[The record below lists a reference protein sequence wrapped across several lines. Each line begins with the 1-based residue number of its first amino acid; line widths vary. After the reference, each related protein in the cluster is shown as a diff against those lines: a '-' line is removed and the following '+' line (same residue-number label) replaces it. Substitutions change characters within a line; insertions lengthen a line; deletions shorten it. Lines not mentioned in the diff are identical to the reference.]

1 MTVIAL
7 QEAAVEGWLAAGRE
21 MAITYGARVVGAIL
35 VLFAGWWLA
44 GRLRDW
50 TRRTLEQ
57 GKVDEALVPF
67 LSSMAYAA
75 TIVLVGVTVLGVFG
89 IPTASV
95 VAVLGA
101 AGLAVGL
108 AFQGTLSNFA
118 AGIMLLIFKPFDVGD
133 FVEVAGVS
141 GTVEGIRIFTTGI
154 STGDNVQVTVP
165 NSRVFGTE
173 LRNYTTNATRRIDL
187 TVGVG
192 YGDDLDV
199 AERAIRDVLEAEDRL
214 LEEPAPQVAVDSLG
228 DSSVNFIVRPWVKT
242 DDYWSTRRDLVRA
255 LKEQV
260 EAAGC
265 GFPYPSRDV
274 YIVEGGD

>member
-1 MTVIAL
+1 MTSSFLL
-7 QEAAVEGWLAAGRE
+7 QSAVDGWLATARE
-21 MAITYGARVVGAIL
+21 LAVFFGARVVGAIL
-35 VLFAGWWLA
+35 VLAAGWWLA
-44 GRLRDW
+44 GRV
-50 TRRTLEQ
+50 RRSTAGALERSR
-57 GKVDEALVPF
+57 VDEALAPF
-67 LSSMAYAA
+67 LSSLSYVGTM
-75 TIVLVGVTVLGVFG
+75 ILVVVTVLGLFG

-118 AGIMLLIFKPFDVGD
+118 SGIMLLVFRPFDVGD
-133 FVEVAGVS
+133 FVEVAGTS
-141 GTVEGIRIFTTGI
+141 GTVRGIRIFFTEL

-173 LRNYTTNATRRIDL
+173 VKNFTGNDTRRVDL

-192 YGDDLDV
+192 YGDDLDD
-199 AERAIRDVLEAEDRL
+199 AEAAIRRVLDAEERL
-214 LEEPAPQVAVDSLG
+214 LEEPEPQVAVDSLG
-228 DSSVNFIVRPWVKT
+228 DSAVNFIVRPWVRT
-242 DDYWSTRRDLVRA
+242 EDYWSVRRDLVRA
-255 LKEQV
+255 LKEEV

-274 YIVEGGD
+274 YVARES

>member
-1 MTVIAL
+1 MNVIAL
-7 QEAAVEGWLAAGRE
+7 QQVAVEGWLSTARE
-21 MAITYGARVVGAIL
+21 MAVTYGARAVGAAL

-44 GRLRDW
+44 GRVRAATRDALNKS
-50 TRRTLEQ
+50 R
-57 GKVDEALVPF
+57 VDDALVPF
-67 LSSMAYAA
+67 LSSVAHVGALA
-75 TIVLVGVTVLGVFG
+75 LVVVTVLGLFG

-118 AGIMLLIFKPFDVGD
+118 AGIMLLIFRPFDVGD
-133 FVEVAGVS
+133 FVEVAGVT
-141 GTVEGIRIFTTGI
+141 GNVEGIRVFTTEL
-154 STGDNVQVTVP
+154 STNDNVQVTVP
-165 NSRVFGTE
+165 NSQVFGTE
-173 LRNYTTNATRRIDL
+173 LKNYTAHDTRRIDL

-192 YGDDLDV
+192 YGDDLEA

-214 LEEPAPQVAVDSLG
+214 LDEPAPQVAVDSLG
-228 DSSVNFIVRPWVKT
+228 DSSVNFIVRPWVRT
-242 DDYWSTRRDLVRA
+242 EDYWPVRRDLVRA

-265 GFPYPSRDV
+265 GFPYPSRDI
-274 YIVEGGD
+274 YIVEGG

>member
-1 MTVIAL
+1 MNEIAL
-7 QEAAVEGWLAAGRE
+7 QQVAVEGWMATARE
-21 MAITYGARVVGAIL
+21 MAVTYGARAVGAVL
-35 VLFAGWWLA
+35 VFLAGWWLA
-44 GRLRDW
+44 GRVRSATGNTLRKS
-50 TRRTLEQ
+50 
-57 GKVDEALVPF
+57 KVDEALVPF
-67 LSSMAYAA
+67 LSSLAYVA
-75 TIVLVGVTVLGVFG
+75 TLVLVVVTVLGLFG

-118 AGIMLLIFKPFDVGD
+118 AGTMLLIFRPFNVGD

-141 GTVEGIRIFTTGI
+141 GTVEGIRVFTTEI

-173 LRNYTTNATRRIDL
+173 LKNYTANDTRRIDL

-192 YGDDLDV
+192 YGDDLGV
-199 AERAIRDVLEAEDRL
+199 AEGAIRDVLAAEERL
-214 LEEPAPQVAVDSLG
+214 LDDPAPQVAVDSLG

-242 DDYWSTRRDLVRA
+242 EDYWSVRRDLIRA
-255 LKEQV
+255 LKEEV

-274 YIVEGGD
+274 YIVEGG

>member
-1 MTVIAL
+1 MIAL
-7 QEAAVEGWLAAGRE
+7 ALQSNVADGWMAAARD
-21 MAITYGARVVGAIL
+21 MAIFYGARVAGAAL
-35 VLFAGWWLA
+35 VLLAGWWLA
-44 GRLRDW
+44 GRLRAV
-50 TRRTLEQ
+50 TRDSLRAS
-57 GKVDEALVPF
+57 KVDDALAPF
-67 LSSMAYAA
+67 LSSLVYVA
-75 TIVLVGVTVLGVFG
+75 TLVLVAVSVLGLFG
-89 IPTASV
+89 IPTASL

-118 AGIMLLIFKPFDVGD
+118 AGIMLLIFRPFDTGD

-141 GTVEGIRIFTTGI
+141 GTVEGIRVFTTEI

-165 NSRVFGTE
+165 NSRVFGAE
-173 LRNYTTNATRRIDL
+173 LRNFTANETRRIDL

-199 AERAIRDVLEAEDRL
+199 AERAIRDVLEEEERL

-228 DSSVNFIVRPWVKT
+228 DSSVNFIVRPWVRT
-242 DDYWSTRRDLVRA
+242 QDYWSVRRDLVRA
-255 LKEQV
+255 LKERV
-260 EAAGC
+260 EEAGC

-274 YIVEGGD
+274 YVVESG